1 MARGYWKRPGLTA
14 SRFIANPFAAE
25 PGSRLYRSGD
35 LARWTEDGRLE
46 FAGRADHQ
54 VQVRGFRVEL
64 AEVEA
69 ALAAADGVAAAAART
84 WEVHDGTSL
93 AGYVVPQQ
101 AITEDAEKAAFAA
114 AVRAAI
120 STTLP
125 GYMVPS
131 SLTVLDALPKTESG
145 KLNRPGLPRPAVS
158 TSGHTEPSR
167 TDTERAL
174 ATVFADLLS
183 TSDVGRFDDF
193 FALGGDSILSVQ
205 LASRARAVGLP
216 VNPRMVFEN
225 PTRAAIGRG
234 GGCARGDR
242 GTAPRRTTVLPP

>member
-1 MARGYWKRPGLTA
+1 M
-14 SRFIANPFAAE
+14 
-25 PGSRLYRSGD
+25 YRSGD
-35 LARWTEDGRLE
+35 LARWTEDGQLE

-101 AITEDAEKAAFAA
+101 PVADEAAFAA
-114 AVRAAI
+114 SVRAAVG
-120 STTLP
+120 TTLP

-158 TSGHTEPSR
+158 TSGHTEPAR

-174 ATVFADLLS
+174 AAVFADLLS
-183 TSDVGRFDDF
+183 TQQVGRFDDF

-205 LASRARAVGLP
+205 LASRARAVGLA
-216 VNPRMVFEN
+216 VNPRMIFEN
-225 PTRAAIGRG
+225 PTVEQLAAAVDALPTDGAAGPAEDTTRFEPMTTSG
-234 GGCARGDR
+234 LSATDLAAVTQLWSKSRD
-242 GTAPRRTTVLPP
+242 GTS

>member
-1 MARGYWKRPGLTA
+1 
-14 SRFIANPFAAE
+14 
-25 PGSRLYRSGD
+25 
-35 LARWTEDGRLE
+35 LE

-93 AGYVVPQQ
+93 AGYVVPQR

-114 AVRAAI
+114 SVRAAL
-120 STTLP
+120 STALP

-131 SLTVLDALPKTESG
+131 SLTVLDAMPKTESG

-158 TSGHTEPSR
+158 TSGRTEPSR

-174 ATVFADLLS
+174 ATVFAELLS
-183 TSDVGRFDDF
+183 TPDVGRFDDF

-216 VNPRMVFEN
+216 VNPRMIFEN
-225 PTRAAIGRG
+225 PTPAQLAA
-234 GGCARGDR
+234 AVDALEASGDGASPDNGADASETR
-242 GTAPRRTTVLPP
+242 FEPMTTSGLSATDLAAVTQLWSKSRDGTS